1 MYLGLKRALPLFLL
15 LFHTLFLLLLH
26 LQSLILFLQPFD
38 LPLQKLLFPLHFPC
52 LAPKWRIRH
61 WIQRNPLSN
70 LKLPINRAS
79 PHHDLR
85 LISNHY
91 LPRWLLIRLKCT
103 VHHYLTEVILPVVS
117 SFLYGVLFEVLRDI
131 VRWCGVV
138 AGEFKLGFDSLDLAK
153 ELLFFGVVVGQGV
166 IRTGLGVWTDYHY
179 WMLCALKII
188 ISVRW
193 GWVSLRYLWTLVTVS
208 VVTLLFRFDRLLK
221 CHLFN
226 RLILAFLPVL
236 RCRKRDLR
244 RFTFLVNVLRP
255 KAILIVESFN

>member
-38 LPLQKLLFPLHFPC
+38 LPLQKLLFPLHFSC

-61 WIQRNPLSN
+61 WIQRYPLSN

-103 VHHYLTEVILPVVS
+103 VHHYLTKVILPVVS
-117 SFLYGVLFEVLRDI
+117 SFLYGIMLQVLRDI
-131 VRWCGVV
+131 VSGGVV
-138 AGEFKLGFDSLDLAK
+138 AGEFKLGFDSLDLTK

-166 IRTGLGVWTDYHY
+166 IRTGLGVWTDYHD
-179 WMLCALKII
+179 WMFSALKMIT
-188 ISVRW
+188 SVRRS
-193 GWVSLRYLWTLVTVS
+193 WVSLRYLWTLVTVS

-236 RCRKRDLR
+236 RRRKRDLR
-244 RFTFLVNVLRP
+244 RFTFLVDVLWS